1 MLARLQEDSVLLMS
15 NYRSAGNH
23 GEGGASGWRRQS
35 KYSRK
40 YKKYFAK
47 ADDIVLIDFEGNG
60 VPQNSANPE
69 DNQLS
74 FSPSY
79 QEDGFVLSAIQSEG
93 AVFPPLGITLADI
106 NISAPD
112 ISPGVNKAV
121 NQVSQYPGRTVGTAE
136 EPESDL
142 VISRSDGNDFE
153 FKGGFFGFAG
163 ISGFI
168 DGVGFLESPNTQET
182 IRLTFK
188 GYRNGKLVD
197 SFSSKIPPGGFIRS
211 KIHGDI
217 DTLVIEDGDLLGF
230 ALADNLVFEI

>member
-1 MLARLQEDSVLLMS
+1 MSDYRHARD
-15 NYRSAGNH
+15 RR
-23 GEGGASGWRRQS
+23 EGGSGRHLEG
-35 KYSRK
+35 KYS
-40 YKKYFAK
+40 KKYNKYYAK
-47 ADDIVLIDFEGNG
+47 YDDLVLIDFEGNG
-60 VPQNSANPE
+60 VPRNSANPE

-79 QEDGFVLSAIQSEG
+79 QEDGFVLSAKQSEG
-93 AVFPPLGITLADI
+93 ATFPPLGITLVDI
-106 NISAPD
+106 SIDTPD
-112 ISPGVNKAV
+112 ISPGANKAV

-142 VISRSDGNDFE
+142 VISRKDGKDFE

-168 DGVGFLESPNTQET
+168 DGVGFVESSNTQET

-188 GYRNGKLVD
+188 GYRKGKLID
-197 SFSSKIPPGGFIRS
+197 TFSSKIPVGNFVRSQIRR
-211 KIHGDI
+211 DI

-230 ALADNLVFEI
+230 AIADNLAFEI